1 MSSTTVVSSPG
12 KVLLAG
18 GYLVLDPKYSGVVV
32 ATSSRF
38 YTVIQPS
45 RAPVAADSPIQ
56 LRVRSPQFVDATW
69 LYLVHIDQGG
79 VRVEQAADGYV
90 HS

>member
-1 MSSTTVVSSPG
+1 M
-12 KVLLAG
+12 LFR
-18 GYLVLDPKYSGVVV
+18 
-32 ATSSRF
+32 SSRF
-38 YTVIQPS
+38 YTVVQPALADAAAP
-45 RAPVAADSPIQ
+45 RAPHSPIQ

-69 LYLVHIDQGG
+69 VYLVHIDQGG